1 MVAFLARTKSVSS
14 PPGIFLEPDYDV
26 FYKAGETVQMP
37 CKATGEPKP
46 TYYWNRNEI
55 VFNPSGNGDRIVQLP
70 DAGTLVIN
78 MTDPKDEGIFQ
89 CFAVNDFG
97 RSASKKI
104 NLRQVKLLN
113 FNYDKA
119 TTHRPQLGKPVTL
132 PCVPPESFPPPSVF
146 WITKTASGSINV
158 INYDARVSM
167 DGEYGLRITNVKAI
181 DRNNNLPYACMATND
196 FLKSNVQG
204 PLHYI
209 DPQGVTED
217 YMPVSYLWADQ
228 EDRFGLLWS
237 NFSVK
242 CIFAGNP
249 TPDVHWERTDNKTMS
264 RRVNTKSFGQ
274 ELMIKNLQFEDAG
287 TYACWATNSVSEE
300 RLYRTFNIR
309 INDKPYFLEAP
320 KDIEVGVGASVEF
333 TCIADG
339 VPEPS
344 IEWFV
349 NGISLK
355 DVRDPRI
362 TGPRFKHPVETKIF
376 LENVELTDRMVF
388 QCNASNLHGYV
399 FADVFLY
406 VISSRPPGILLEPDY
421 DVFYK
426 AGETVQMPC
435 KATGEPKPTYYW
447 NRNEIVFNLSGND
460 DRIVQLPDAGT
471 LVINMPED
479 KDEGIFQCFAVN
491 DYGRSAS
498 KKINLRQVKLLNF
511 NYDKATT
518 HRPQLGKPVTLPCV
532 PPESVPPPSVFWIT
546 KTASGSIN
554 VINYDAR
561 VSMDREYGL
570 RITNVKA
577 IDRNKNSPYACMA
590 TNDFLISTVM
600 GPYHYIDPQG
610 VTEDYIPVSYLW
622 ADQDD
627 RFGLLGSNFSMKCIF
642 AGNPTPD
649 VHWERTDNKTMSDR
663 VYTKSFGQELM
674 IKNLQFEDAGTY
686 VYWATNSVSQE
697 RLYRTFNIRVNAKS
711 YFLEAPKDIEVGVGA
726 SVEFTCIAGGV
737 PEPSI
742 EWFVNGISL
751 KDVRDLRITG
761 PRFKHP
767 VETKIFF
774 ENVELTDH
782 MVLQC
787 NASNIH
793 GYVFADVFLSVLC
806 NFLASIFCFH
816 NSGCA
821 LLANKYNKSR
831 FIVIYKTSTLKSMVM
846 MKRILDSPQPF
857 MSEGVADI
865 QLAEVWRRY

>member
-1 MVAFLARTKSVSS
+1 MWKVVWLIVAILARTKAVSS

-46 TYYWNRNEI
+46 TGVDASANVWHC
-55 VFNPSGNGDRIVQLP
+55 NGKTPTGLNFVHNLP
-70 DAGTLVIN
+70 RFDNKKDLVTCDEPPETLV
-78 MTDPKDEGIFQ
+78 TCDEPPETLVACDEPPETLVTCDEPPETLVNCEEPPDTLVTCDEPPEELVTHEEPPETLVNRYEPPGKQ
-89 CFAVNDFG
+89 RRKCFAVNDFG
-97 RSASKKI
+97 RSASQKI

-132 PCVPPESFPPPSVF
+132 PCVPPESVPPPSVF
-146 WITKTASGSINV
+146 WITKNASGSINV
-158 INYDARVSM
+158 VNYDARVSM
-167 DGEYGLRITNVKAI
+167 DREYSLRITNVKAI

-196 FLKSNVQG
+196 FMKSNVQG

-228 EDRFGLLWS
+228 EDRFGLLRT
-237 NFSVK
+237 NISVK

-264 RRVNTKSFGQ
+264 HRVKTKSFGQ
-274 ELMIKNLQFEDAG
+274 ELMIKYLQDEDAG
-287 TYACWATNSVSEE
+287 TYVCWATNSVSEE

-309 INDKPYFLEAP
+309 VNYKPYFLEAP

-406 VISSRPPGILLEPDY
+406 VISSRPPGIFLEPDY

-435 KATGEPKPTYYW
+435 KATGEPKPTYDW
-447 NRNEIVFNLSGND
+447 NRNEIAFNLSD

-479 KDEGIFQCFAVN
+479 KDEGIFQCFAIN
-491 DYGRSAS
+491 DFGRSAS

-518 HRPQLGKPVTLPCV
+518 HKPQLGKPYTLPCV

-554 VINYDAR
+554 VVNYDAR
-561 VSMDREYGL
+561 VSMDREYRLRITNVKAIDRNNNLPYACMAMNNFMRSTVQGPLHYIEPQGDRL

-577 IDRNKNSPYACMA
+577 IDRNKNLPYACVA
-590 TNDFLISTVM
+590 SNDFLSSAVM

-610 VTEDYIPVSYLW
+610 
-622 ADQDD
+622 
-627 RFGLLGSNFSMKCIF
+627 
-642 AGNPTPD
+642 
-649 VHWERTDNKTMSDR
+649 
-663 VYTKSFGQELM
+663 
-674 IKNLQFEDAGTY
+674 
-686 VYWATNSVSQE
+686 
-697 RLYRTFNIRVNAKS
+697 
-711 YFLEAPKDIEVGVGA
+711 
-726 SVEFTCIAGGV
+726 
-737 PEPSI
+737 
-742 EWFVNGISL
+742 
-751 KDVRDLRITG
+751 
-761 PRFKHP
+761 
-767 VETKIFF
+767 
-774 ENVELTDH
+774 
-782 MVLQC
+782 
-787 NASNIH
+787 
-793 GYVFADVFLSVLC
+793 
-806 NFLASIFCFH
+806 
-816 NSGCA
+816 
-821 LLANKYNKSR
+821 
-831 FIVIYKTSTLKSMVM
+831 
-846 MKRILDSPQPF
+846 
-857 MSEGVADI
+857 
-865 QLAEVWRRY
+865 